1 MTVDALNWAKFTD
14 SHDIPEWI
22 SKAYADGYQGP
33 HVDEAEADSGS
44 APEALTA
51 PAVTPAL
58 LSAHYRLG
66 SHRPAGESRV
76 AVYPHDDPSG
86 FGPALQVVTDD
97 GAMLMDSI
105 TVLLHRLGV
114 AYTAIMNPV
123 FHVRR
128 NDAGELIGVDPHT
141 SDDDDGVDETWIHVQ
156 LSPSVNRDALHEA
169 ERLLP
174 GVLADLRRVAAD
186 STAMIDV
193 LAVLADD
200 VEIDAG
206 GHYPGDNNSD
216 VATLLRWVG

>member
-22 SKAYADGYQGP
+22 SKAYADSYQGP
-33 HVDEAEADSGS
+33 HDDEAGADSG
-44 APEALTA
+44 PESLTA

-66 SHRPAGESRV
+66 SHRPAGQSRV

-114 AYTAIMNPV
+114 AYLAIMNPV
-123 FHVRR
+123 FDVH
-128 NDAGELIGVDPHT
+128 
-141 SDDDDGVDETWIHVQ
+141 
-156 LSPSVNRDALHEA
+156 RDAA
-169 ERLLP
+169 
-174 GVLADLRRVAAD
+174 GDL
-186 STAMIDV
+186 
-193 LAVLADD
+193 LAVGPKDSGDD
-200 VEIDAG
+200 
-206 GHYPGDNNSD
+206 
-216 VATLLRWVG
+216 